1 MGRFSH
7 ALKSSVKL
15 PAKPFPMGGRYAFR
29 MDDIYEIRRKNLAAL
44 LTSPALGGLS
54 QKEQAI
60 ALDQSPS
67 MLSQLKAG
75 KRIGD
80 DVARKIEAAQKK
92 PANWLDN
99 THRQASQPARLE
111 AGTLKSAI
119 QLAKRTVEALT
130 GKDDFD
136 PEEDAD
142 LLAQAVNAVLA
153 EDLTTISDSDVLRF
167 LKVKNAT
174 EGDRGK
180 AQRTGQAGG
189 IGGAAGEAEAG
200 GEGEPARRRARK
212 SA

>member
-7 ALKSSVKL
+7 ALNSAVKL
-15 PAKPFPMGGRYAFR
+15 SAKPFPMGGRYAFQ
-29 MDDIYEIRRKNLAAL
+29 MDDIYEIRRKNLSAL
-44 LTSPALGGLS
+44 LASPALGGLS

-92 PANWLDN
+92 PANWMDN

-111 AGTLKSAI
+111 AATMAAAI

-130 GKDDFD
+130 GTDDFD

-167 LKVKNAT
+167 LKVKSAA
-174 EGDRGK
+174 EGERGK
-180 AQRTGQAGG
+180 AQRVGQAGG
-189 IGGAAGEAEAG
+189 VGSAAGKAEAG